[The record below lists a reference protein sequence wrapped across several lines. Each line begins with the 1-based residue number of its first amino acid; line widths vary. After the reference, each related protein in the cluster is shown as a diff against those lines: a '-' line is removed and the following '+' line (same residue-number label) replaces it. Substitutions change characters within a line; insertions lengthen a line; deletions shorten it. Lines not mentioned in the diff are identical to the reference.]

1 LAVSLPVIVT
11 RTLPG
16 ARETAENL
24 ARIGFAPLLSP
35 MLSIIETGLA
45 PGDLKGV
52 RHLIF
57 TSANG
62 VRAVRSAELPPD
74 LTAWCVGPSTAD
86 AARDA
91 GFASVVEGDGNAE
104 DLARLILAS
113 HPDGPLLHIANEAAA
128 GELVAALKSGGL
140 EARFSAPYRTDAAA
154 SLSADALAAVAG
166 PGPIFLLLHSAKAA
180 TAVAASRPDLTNAA
194 LVAISEAALA
204 PLQNAVSRGHWI
216 AARPNEDSLMDALQR
231 AAAAL
236 CP

>member
-1 LAVSLPVIVT
+1 MSLPVIVT

-16 ARETAENL
+16 ARDTAENL
-24 ARIGFAPLLSP
+24 TRLGFAPILSP
-35 MLSIIETGLA
+35 MLSIVETGLA
-45 PGDLKGV
+45 PNDLDGIG
-52 RHLIF
+52 HLIF

-62 VRAVRSAELPPD
+62 VRAIRGAQVPPELI
-74 LTAWCVGPSTAD
+74 AWCVGPSTAE

-91 GFASVVEGDGNAE
+91 GFANVIEGDGNAE
-104 DLARLILAS
+104 DLAKFILSA
-113 HPDGPLLHIANEAAA
+113 HPEGPLLHIANEAAA

-154 SLSADALAAVAG
+154 SLSPEALAALAG
-166 PGPIFLLLHSAKAA
+166 PGPAILLLHSAKAA
-180 TAVAASRPDLTNAA
+180 SAVADSRPPLATAG

-204 PLQNAVSRGHWI
+204 PLQGEASRGHWI
-216 AARPNEDSLMDALQR
+216 AARPNEDSLMDALQL

>member
-1 LAVSLPVIVT
+1 MSLPVIVT

-16 ARETAENL
+16 ARDTAENL
-24 ARIGFAPLLSP
+24 TRLGFAPLLSP
-35 MLSIIETGLA
+35 MLSITETGFA
-45 PGDLKGV
+45 PGDLAGV

-62 VRAVRSAELPPD
+62 VRAVRGAELSPD

-86 AARDA
+86 AAREA
-91 GFASVVEGDGNAE
+91 GFANVIEGDGNAE

-154 SLSADALAAVAG
+154 SLSAEALDALAG
-166 PGPIFLLLHSAKAA
+166 PRPVILLLHSAKAA
-180 TAVAASRPDLTNAA
+180 SAVAASRPQLGNAG

-204 PLQNAVSRGHWI
+204 PLQTEANLGHWI
-216 AARPNEDSLMDALQR
+216 AARPNEESLMDALQR

>member
-1 LAVSLPVIVT
+1 MSLPVIVT

-16 ARETAENL
+16 ARDTAENL
-24 ARIGFAPLLSP
+24 TRLGFAPLLSP
-35 MLSIIETGLA
+35 MLSIAETDLA
-45 PGDLKGV
+45 PGDLAGV

-62 VRAVRSAELPPD
+62 VRAIRGAEIPPD

-86 AARDA
+86 AAREA
-91 GFASVVEGDGNAE
+91 GFATVVEGDGNAE

-140 EARFSAPYRTDAAA
+140 EARFSAPYRTDAAT
-154 SLSADALAAVAG
+154 SLSAEVLAALAGQRPV
-166 PGPIFLLLHSAKAA
+166 ILLLHSAKAA
-180 TAVAASRPDLTNAA
+180 GAVAASRPQLANAG

-204 PLQNAVSRGHWI
+204 PLQTEANLGHWI

>member
-1 LAVSLPVIVT
+1 MRLPVIVT

-16 ARETAENL
+16 ARDTADGLERL
-24 ARIGFAPLLSP
+24 GYAAILSP
-35 MLSIIETGLA
+35 MLTIAETGLA
-45 PGDLKGV
+45 PGDLMSV

-62 VRAVRSAELPPD
+62 VRAVAGAEISPD

-86 AARDA
+86 AAGAA
-91 GFASVVEGDGNAE
+91 GFATVVEGDGNAE

-140 EARFSAPYRTDAAA
+140 KARFSAPYRTEAAT
-154 SLSADALAAVAG
+154 SLSPEALDALAGSG
-166 PGPIFLLLHSAKAA
+166 PVILLLHSAKAA
-180 TAVAASRPDLTNAA
+180 SAVAAIRAKLETAA

-204 PLQNAVSRGHWI
+204 PLQRQPCRGQWI

>member
-1 LAVSLPVIVT
+1 MRLPVIVT

-16 ARETAENL
+16 ARDTAENL
-24 ARIGFAPLLSP
+24 ARLGFAPLLSP
-35 MLSIIETGLA
+35 MLSIVETGLA
-45 PGDLKGV
+45 PRDLEGIL
-52 RHLIF
+52 HLVF

-62 VRAVRSAELPPD
+62 VRAMGAGVPAD

-86 AARDA
+86 AARAA
-91 GFASVVEGDGNAE
+91 GFAAVVEGGGNAE
-104 DLARLILAS
+104 DLARLILS
-113 HPDGPLLHIANEAAA
+113 SRPVGPLLHIANEAAA

-154 SLSADALAAVAG
+154 SLSPDSRAALAGSG
-166 PGPIFLLLHSAKAA
+166 PVILLLHSAKAA
-180 TAVAASRPDLTNAA
+180 SAVAASRPDLANAG

-204 PLQNAVSRGHWI
+204 PLQNAASRGHWI

>member
-1 LAVSLPVIVT
+1 MSLPVIVT

-16 ARETAENL
+16 ARDTAENL
-24 ARIGFAPLLSP
+24 TRLGFAPLLSP
-35 MLSIIETGLA
+35 MLSITETGFA
-45 PGDLKGV
+45 PGDLAGV

-62 VRAVRSAELPPD
+62 VRAVRGAELSPD

-86 AARDA
+86 AAREA
-91 GFASVVEGDGNAE
+91 GFANVIEGDGNAE

-154 SLSADALAAVAG
+154 SLSAEALDALAG
-166 PGPIFLLLHSAKAA
+166 PGPVILLLHSAKAA
-180 TAVAASRPDLTNAA
+180 SAVAASRPLLGNAG

-204 PLQNAVSRGHWI
+204 PLQTEANLGHWI
-216 AARPNEDSLMDALQR
+216 AARPNEESLMDALQR

>member
-1 LAVSLPVIVT
+1 MSLPVIVT

-16 ARETAENL
+16 ARDTAENL
-24 ARIGFAPLLSP
+24 TRLGFAPLLSP
-35 MLSIIETGLA
+35 MLSITETGFA
-45 PGDLKGV
+45 PGDLAGV

-62 VRAVRSAELPPD
+62 VRAVRGAELPPD

-86 AARDA
+86 AAREA
-91 GFASVVEGDGNAE
+91 GFATVIEGDGNAE

-140 EARFSAPYRTDAAA
+140 EARFSAPYRTEAAT
-154 SLSADALAAVAG
+154 SLSAEALEALAGLRPV
-166 PGPIFLLLHSAKAA
+166 ILLLHSAKAA
-180 TAVAASRPDLTNAA
+180 SAVAASRPQLANAG

-204 PLQNAVSRGHWI
+204 PLQNAASRGHWI
-216 AARPNEDSLMDALQR
+216 AARPNEDSLLDALQR

>member
-1 LAVSLPVIVT
+1 MSLPVIVT

-16 ARETAENL
+16 ARDTAENL
-24 ARIGFAPLLSP
+24 TRLGFAPVLSP
-35 MLSIIETGLA
+35 MLSITETGLA
-45 PGDLKGV
+45 LGALEGI

-86 AARDA
+86 AAREA
-91 GFASVVEGDGNAE
+91 GFATVIEGDGNAE
-104 DLARLILAS
+104 DLARLILSS

-140 EARFSAPYRTDAAA
+140 EARFSAPYRTDAAR
-154 SLSADALAAVAG
+154 SLSAEAVAALAGQRPV
-166 PGPIFLLLHSAKAA
+166 ILLLHSAKAA
-180 TAVAASRPDLTNAA
+180 SAVAASRPQLANAG

-204 PLQNAVSRGHWI
+204 PLQNPANRGHWI
-216 AARPNEDSLMDALQR
+216 ASRPNEDSLMDALQR